1 MAIRIIA
8 QRSPADRSGP
18 DISDPL
24 ITSAAVAVERGRNEI
39 DRQCS
44 PRLIDTR
51 TTVLRTDLHPGM
63 LLEVAD
69 ADGSTWRG
77 QLMAITHRA
86 QAGDQPVLESVLTI
100 ERVAP

>member
-1 MAIRIIA
+1 MIRIIA
-8 QRSPADRSGP
+8 QRAPADRTGP

-24 ITSAAVAVERGRNEI
+24 ITSAAAAVERGRNEI
-39 DRQCS
+39 DRNGS

-51 TTVLRTDLHPGM
+51 TTVLRVDLQPGM
-63 LLEVAD
+63 LVEVSD
-69 ADGSTWRG
+69 ADGSVWRG
-77 QLMAITHRA
+77 QLQAVSHRA